1 MAQYRDEPLGFVSPA
16 TIRRELVILSHHLS
30 VARKVW
36 GLAGLGNPVQS
47 IRLPSGGEFP
57 GIAVRR
63 GEIS

>member
-1 MAQYRDEPLGFVSPA
+1 M
-16 TIRRELVILSHHLS
+16 
-30 VARKVW
+30 ARKVW

-63 GEIS
+63 GEISWQMKETQYRERHVLIHYSFTV